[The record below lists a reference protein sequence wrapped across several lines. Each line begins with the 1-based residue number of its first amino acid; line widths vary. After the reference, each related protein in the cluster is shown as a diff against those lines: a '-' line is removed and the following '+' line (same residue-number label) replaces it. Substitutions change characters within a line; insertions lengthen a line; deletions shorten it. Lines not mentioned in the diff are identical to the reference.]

1 MVDRGCSQNGFA
13 RLTGSTFTSAG
24 STVSACLRQAGVAFS
39 HGKSQGRNDREQK
52 TSSTQIV
59 SRRIRKPIGEQL
71 IQSAIPENLR
81 PAMIINSKSSSTDA
95 VPRKVSEDFRG
106 TLSLPLG
113 PMLPPATAKEKVSQ
127 FHGDFRARSSSID
140 FVPRKVSADLPG
152 NMFNTIGTHASA
164 CYAKGK
170 VSLFHGDF
178 RARNLNKTNS
188 IVHRPLCAL

>member
-71 IQSAIPENLR
+71 IPSAIPENLR

-106 TLSLPLG
+106 TPLLPLALL
-113 PMLPPATAKEKVSQ
+113 LPPAAA
-127 FHGDFRARSSSID
+127 H
-140 FVPRKVSADLPG
+140 RKVA
-152 NMFNTIGTHASA
+152 
-164 CYAKGK
+164 
-170 VSLFHGDF
+170 LFHGDF
-178 RARNLNKTNS
+178 RARNENKTNS
-188 IVHRPLCAL
+188 IVHRSFSLSGVKDPFGEYLHFHWHRASARPQESRPVLQEAPGPK